1 MTVPDIEDLIMHR
14 APMRLLDRAISID
27 PQHAVAELTVRED
40 IPFVLPGRG
49 MPAYAGLE
57 LMAQTIGM
65 IDGFKCWSEGL
76 PPKIGFLL
84 GCRRYTVA
92 CDAFA
97 VGSRLIVSVEMVFN
111 GGEMFSFEC
120 RIADPEGREL
130 ASAMLN
136 VFAPRDPQAFLRDGA
151 P

>member
-1 MTVPDIEDLIMHR
+1 MTLPDLDELIMHR
-14 APMRLLDRAISID
+14 PPMRLLDRALAID
-27 PQHAVAELTVRED
+27 AQHAVAELTVRDD

-57 LMAQTIGM
+57 LMAQTIGL

-84 GCRRYTVA
+84 GCRRYTVC

-97 VGSRLIVSVEMVFN
+97 VGSRLIVSVEMVFD
-111 GGEMFSFEC
+111 GGEMYSFEC
-120 RIADPEGREL
+120 RIADPEGQEL
-130 ASAMLN
+130 AAAMLN
-136 VFAPRDPQAFLRDGA
+136 VFAPRDPQAFLEGGV

>member
-1 MTVPDIEDLIMHR
+1 MILPDLDDLIMHR
-14 APMRLLDRAISID
+14 PPMRLLDRAIEID
-27 PQHAVAELTVRED
+27 TQHATAELTVRDD

-97 VGSRLIVSVEMVFN
+97 VGIRLIVSVDMVFN
-111 GGEMFSFEC
+111 GGEMYSFEC
-120 RIADPEGREL
+120 RIADSEGKEL
-130 ASAMLN
+130 ATATLN